1 MPLWRTLKRKF
12 GISAP
17 RLSVR
22 AHMPWYW
29 RWAGIVVLGALVVG
43 IGWATYDFGMTFAG
57 FRKQEADRELA
68 QMNDTIARQ
77 QQEISEL
84 KSRVGQAESQLEIER
99 ATHGDVA
106 KQVKALSDEN
116 ATLKDD
122 LAFFQSLMPASAADG
137 TLSVNR
143 FRIEPG
149 GMPGEYR
156 YRLLLVH
163 AGPRVKEFRGRLQ
176 FVLNVAQAGKQVV
189 LTLPQAGDAATGEFQ
204 LNFKLFQRVEG
215 TFRLAPDAV
224 VNTMQVRVFENGS
237 NAPKLTQT
245 LKIS

>member
-12 GISAP
+12 GIAAP
-17 RLSVR
+17 RVAVR
-22 AHMPWYW
+22 THMPWYW
-29 RWAGIVVLGALVVG
+29 RWLGIVALGALVVG

-57 FRKQEADRELA
+57 FRKMEADRELA
-68 QMNDTIARQ
+68 KLNETIARQ
-77 QQEISEL
+77 QQEIGAL

-106 KQVKALSDEN
+106 KQVKALTEEN
-116 ATLKDD
+116 ATLKED
-122 LAFFQSLMPASAADG
+122 LAFFQSLMPVAATDG
-137 TLSVNR
+137 VLSVNR
-143 FRIEPG
+143 FRLEPG

-163 AGPRVKEFRGRLQ
+163 AGQRVKEFRGSLQ
-176 FVLNVAQAGKQVV
+176 FVLNVAQDGRPLV
-189 LTLPQAGDAATGEFQ
+189 LTLPQPGEQGAREFQ

-215 TFRLAPDAV
+215 TFKLAPDAV

-237 NAPKLTQT
+237 KAPKLTQT

>member
-12 GISAP
+12 GIAAP
-17 RLSVR
+17 RVAVR
-22 AHMPWYW
+22 THMPWYW
-29 RWAGIVVLGALVVG
+29 RWLGIVALGALVVG

-57 FRKQEADRELA
+57 FRKMEADRELA
-68 QMNDTIARQ
+68 KLNETIARQ
-77 QQEISEL
+77 QQEIGAL

-106 KQVKALSDEN
+106 KQVKALTEEN
-116 ATLKDD
+116 ATLKED
-122 LAFFQSLMPASAADG
+122 LAFFQSLMPVAAADG
-137 TLSVNR
+137 ALSVNR
-143 FRIEPG
+143 FRLEPG

-163 AGPRVKEFRGRLQ
+163 AGQRVKEFRGSLQ
-176 FVLNVAQAGKQVV
+176 FVLNVAQDGRPLV
-189 LTLPQAGDAATGEFQ
+189 LTLPQPGEQGAGEFQ

-215 TFRLAPDAV
+215 TFKLAPDAV

-237 NAPKLTQT
+237 KAPKLTQT